1 MSCFRFISAAMLVLL
16 LSLSSGAAEVD
27 QFFGIESTR
36 LTDATPALDREVR
49 SRLKRALKRANRNE
63 PHLKPRKVQRVPKQS
78 HCSVP
83 RLYDSVE
90 LLLARPIVGQLES
103 FAEKSPDISRVRVAL
118 SDSVYRDFT
127 WPQSPSLVLSERVA
141 SVIRVGDTLI
151 GTDKL
156 GHFFTEGFSYFD
168 ETRYLDRPVDDAL
181 LFGEWTESVYFG
193 AQTTG
198 VYSYA
203 DLVANFN
210 GLRFWNRLLVHHPD
224 PLTKKLPEPYIR
236 CENDDWVLAA
246 PFTLAGYVD
255 PAWNESVNC
264 SSFRTLRLLESVL
277 NYGQACRAEFLP
289 WDKYDAFAARLFNTA
304 GPGIMPDYL
313 QPEVILRQRNP
324 DFATNRVMRWIRDFR
339 EGLERWRLRRELS
352 GDKAP

>member
-1 MSCFRFISAAMLVLL
+1 MRFLL
-16 LSLSSGAAEVD
+16 FLTFIVCATSQAAEVD
-27 QFFGIESTR
+27 QFSYSDDG
-36 LTDATPALDREVR
+36 LLDDASALIDAEVQ
-49 SRLKRALKRANRNE
+49 SRLKRALRRANRNE

-90 LLLARPIVGQLES
+90 LLLARPIIGQLES
-103 FAEKSPDISRVRVAL
+103 FAEQSDEISRYRVAL
-118 SDSVYRDFT
+118 NESVYRAFT

-168 ETRYLDRPVDDAL
+168 ETRYLSTPVADAL

-210 GLRFWNRLLVHHPD
+210 GLRFWNRILSQQPD
-224 PLTKKLPEPYIR
+224 PLTGEPGSPYVR
-236 CENDDWVLAA
+236 CEDDDWVLADA
-246 PFTLAGYVD
+246 FSMTEYVD
-255 PAWNESVNC
+255 DAWNESINC
-264 SSFRTLRLLESVL
+264 SAFRTLGLLESVL
-277 NYGQACRAEFLP
+277 QYAPSCRPQHLP
-289 WDKYDAFAARLFNTA
+289 WDKYGEYAARLFNPA
-304 GPGIMPDYL
+304 GPAIMPEYL

-324 DFATNRVMRWIRDFR
+324 DFASNRVMRWIKDFR
-339 EGLERWRLRRELS
+339 ESLERWRLRRDLAGER
-352 GDKAP
+352 PQ